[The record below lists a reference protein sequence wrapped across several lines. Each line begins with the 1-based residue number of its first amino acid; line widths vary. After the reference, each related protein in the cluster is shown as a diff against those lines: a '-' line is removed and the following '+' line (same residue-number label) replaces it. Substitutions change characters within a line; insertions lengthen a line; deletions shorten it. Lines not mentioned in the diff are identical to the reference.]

1 MKGKK
6 ILPPC
11 SVCFFLREL
20 ETREVLGTTTKKWG
34 TGGCGKKGR
43 EESQVCWLG
52 RKSGFDFS

>member
-34 TGGCGKKGR
+34 GGVVEKRG
-43 EESQVCWLG
+43 G
-52 RKSGFDFS
+52 RKVKFAG

>member
-1 MKGKK
+1 VKGKK

-34 TGGCGKKGR
+34 TGGLWKKG
-43 EESQVCWLG
+43 EG
-52 RKSGFDFS
+52 GKSSLLVRQKERI